1 MSNTYVSDPLEN
13 AIDFLEQ
20 ASFYYRNYGYNHRF
34 KWVCIS
40 LHGALYGF
48 AVTYVKS
55 GNPLD
60 TIFKNTEKDTNKWRL
75 LSIMEILKLC
85 KKEELIQSVNG
96 KVLVLTEKQK
106 IAIERLNEYRNSF
119 SHFGASGYSV
129 IGTIDEIVEPV
140 LEVIRYLSLESNR
153 IICSSNQKER
163 IKRTI
168 SSFENEVKKNNI

>member
-1 MSNTYVSDPLEN
+1 MSNIYVSDQLEN

-20 ASFYYRNYGYNHRF
+20 AGSYYRKYGYNHRF

-60 TIFKNTEKDTNKWRL
+60 TIFKNTEKETSKWRL

-140 LEVIRYLSLESNR
+140 LEVIRYLILESNR
-153 IICSSNQKER
+153 IICSSNKKVKIER
-163 IKRTI
+163 TL
-168 SSFENEVKKNNI
+168 SSFENEVKNNI